1 MSKKMMLDALEA
13 QLQDVP
19 PEMFVGLEALGS
31 AARKIWFKNH
41 GLHLDADQRATRNE
55 PLATVGATTITVECH
70 GKRFTLTQ
78 ADPDKPSVVIP
89 VGLSD
94 KITTSMTNKDW
105 IIGFLYSSLG
115 ACFSGY
121 FTHAKKIGDFI
132 NQCLTDAMVEDDEG
146 RTKIDKDLLP
156 TFVHSVEVA
165 EFVESL
171 KRQHRTRSRGTTR
184 INMTVAV
191 EDAQAVPAVDALPQ
205 PTIPSPASVI
215 VANEPGGLVSEGIIV
230 SNPISSPADAHLTP
244 QVSEEGGAESSDD
257 SAPSDPNHRR
267 EQIENALLTVIGSE
281 ARTIGFL
288 KKTMEGFDEADWRP
302 RLEAMLKVGRITKE
316 GKARACRYSRG
327 SGNVQIHKEAQ
338 SGGWESRDR

>member
-1 MSKKMMLDALEA
+1 
-13 QLQDVP
+13 
-19 PEMFVGLEALGS
+19 
-31 AARKIWFKNH
+31 
-41 GLHLDADQRATRNE
+41 
-55 PLATVGATTITVECH
+55 
-70 GKRFTLTQ
+70 LTQ

-115 ACFSGY
+115 ACFNGD
-121 FTHAKKIGDFI
+121 FTHAKNIGDFM

-146 RTKIDKDLLP
+146 RTKVDKDLLP

-191 EDAQAVPAVDALPQ
+191 EDAQAVPAVDALPH

-215 VANEPGGLVSEGIIV
+215 VANEPQVNDAPTGLVSEVIMAAASDV
-230 SNPISSPADAHLTP
+230 HLTP
-244 QVSEEGGAESSDD
+244 QMSEKGGAENSDD

-267 EQIENALLTVIGSE
+267 EQIENALLTVIGYE

-288 KKTMEGFDEADWRP
+288 RKTMEGFDEDDWRP
-302 RLEAMLKVGRITKE
+302 RLEAMLKVGRVTKE
-316 GKARACRYSRG
+316 GKARACRYK
-327 SGNVQIHKEAQ
+327 V
-338 SGGWESRDR
+338 GGIE